1 MRRTERRLALQLL
14 SALSL
19 ATLCITACSNSA
31 PIQLSQGIDAPG
43 VLSPE
48 ALGNASLPEG
58 SAPFGAEPTPC
69 AEVTDCADSDPCTEE
84 LCVQGF
90 CEYATLPLA
99 QCCKDTPLSFH
110 AFDPESFES
119 FDVYGSTDGAHW
131 SLSALRAV
139 SPPTSAH
146 FGDPISGR
154 MTSNDRVVGALYL
167 PQVSLPQTSSPTLS
181 FWLYADIESSPH
193 RDSLRIFADVMAP
206 GDVSVA
212 TLRLMGK
219 EAIPSEAY
227 EGFVRMTLPMDEL
240 AGHRV
245 RLRIKFDSIVP
256 PNSAREGVFIDDLEI
271 VAHCPDDARDGSD
284 GLLAEPIGDGG
295 AAGSVGDETT
305 SGGPQDTTITG
316 DGGQDSS
323 GSQASDGSPDGGSD
337 PDSSGQSAESTGG
350 DEPSGADSAGSSSSA
365 SSGSDSAPGSG
376 SGSGS
381 SGGSGSDSAPGS
393 GSGSGSSGSSDSSGS
408 SGSSGSLVSG
418 DSPSDPCDAPDAHA
432 NCCTSDADCDDGN
445 PATVNVCEG
454 AECVAAWSPAGCELD
469 TDCADGEA
477 CTVDRCVSGECVYEG
492 TFGEACCA
500 PGSQPVASFDAE
512 SLEGIF
518 VTDNLETGV
527 FWRPDPTRS
536 TTGSFSLYCGEPVAQ
551 TYGVGER
558 VKSSATTPML
568 TLPVGGQTRLR
579 FDLFM
584 VTRPEAQLDVFQV
597 FVLRDGALTAVWSS
611 KVFASG
617 NTMGFL
623 PIDVDLSS
631 YAGQDIQLRFV
642 FDSVDGHAPGLE
654 GTYLDALR
662 LETTCD

>member
-1 MRRTERRLALQLL
+1 MRRTERRHALQLL
-14 SALSL
+14 CSVSL
-19 ATLCITACSNSA
+19 ATLCIAACSSST

-43 VLSPE
+43 ILSPE
-48 ALGNASLPEG
+48 ALGNATLPGDGSLL
-58 SAPFGAEPTPC
+58 GAEPTPC
-69 AEVTDCADSDPCTEE
+69 AEIADCADSDPCTEE
-84 LCVQGF
+84 LCVQGI
-90 CEYATLPLA
+90 CEYATLPLE

-110 AFDPESFES
+110 AFDPESFDS
-119 FDVYGSTDGAHW
+119 FAVYGSTGGAHW
-131 SLSALRAV
+131 SLSASRAV
-139 SPPTSAH
+139 SPPTSVH
-146 FGDPISGR
+146 FGDPASGR
-154 MTSNDRVVGALYL
+154 MSSNDRVVGALYL
-167 PQVSLPQTSSPTLS
+167 PQVTLPQTSSSTLS
-181 FWLYADIESSPH
+181 FWLYADIESSPQ

-206 GDVSVA
+206 GEVTVA
-212 TLRLMGK
+212 TVRLMGK

-271 VAHCPDDARDGSD
+271 VNHCPEDARDGSD
-284 GLLAEPIGDGG
+284 GLLAEPLGDGG
-295 AAGSVGDETT
+295 ASGSVGDEPTT
-305 SGGPQDTTITG
+305 GGAQDTSITG
-316 DGGQDSS
+316 DGGQGSS
-323 GSQASDGSPDGGSD
+323 GSEGSGASPDSGSD
-337 PDSSGQSAESTGG
+337 PHSSGQSAGAG
-350 DEPSGADSAGSSSSA
+350 DDPSSADSAGSAEGSASGSSDSGSSSA
-365 SSGSDSAPGSG
+365 DNSGSDSSGSG
-376 SGSGS
+376 SSSADNSGSGS
-381 SGGSGSDSAPGS
+381 SG
-393 GSGSGSSGSSDSSGS
+393 

-454 AECVAAWSPAGCELD
+454 AECVAAWSPAGCEID
-469 TDCADGEA
+469 ADCADGEA
-477 CTVDRCVSGECVYEG
+477 CTVDRCVSGQCVFEG
-492 TFGEACCA
+492 TFGDACCA

-584 VTRPEAQLDVFQV
+584 VTRPETQLDVFQV
-597 FVLRDGALTAVWSS
+597 FVLRDGALTSVWSS
-611 KVFASG
+611 KVFAAG

-642 FDSVDGHAPGLE
+642 FDSVDSHAPGLE
-654 GTYLDALR
+654 GTYLDSLR